1 MKFNRTNEIYHM
13 TGKFE
18 LPLNNKNFRSSR
30 HIQMAPCF
38 QAMEILLHSDGHFE
52 PFRQNHPLLKQN
64 IIR

>member
-1 MKFNRTNEIYHM
+1 MNEKFD
-13 TGKFE
+13 
-18 LPLNNKNFRSSR
+18 LPLNNKNFRSFR